1 MRIKPAMTAIEDI
14 ITAAMSASPERRET
28 ALRILHGQLPRPEP
42 YLTLRGLS
50 RGIGFGVTTLR
61 RWNVPGHQIG
71 GAKRYRLGEVQE
83 YLASEGFKRRLAAL
97 RAERRKKANIG
108 KLKVVA

>member
-1 MRIKPAMTAIEDI
+1 MRNKPAMTAIEDI
-14 ITAAMSASPERRET
+14 ITAAMSASPERREA
-28 ALRILHGQLPRPEP
+28 ALRILHGQLAKPEP

-61 RWNVPGHQIG
+61 RWKVPGHQIG
-71 GAKRYRLGEVQE
+71 GAKRYRLSEVQE

-97 RAERRKKANIG
+97 RAERKSSVKGGSR
-108 KLKVVA
+108 